1 MKRKS
6 ALLWVLVLALCLAAV
21 LLALHKTQRLGV
33 PFFPQGKMKTW
44 IVEATVRFDAEGK
57 EVEVDLGLPPVRE
70 GAEVRQEVASLGY
83 GYEERSIPGEGRRG
97 RWASRSRKGVQRL
110 YYQIS
115 LEAEDLQRLDDQ
127 SGPVKVVNSSDLGG
141 SESEMLAR
149 ETLRRECR
157 EKSANPETFVGQLR
171 KRLLGPE
178 VGQEAGFL
186 RRAYEARNG
195 KGWEAVL
202 IQDFLQMEGIAN
214 RKAWGVVLNESLGA
228 QLPVPMMEFYD
239 GSNWQAVEAVS
250 EREPGRLV
258 VWSRG
263 ASLLDVRGGSNSQVF
278 FTAARSLAPLDAT
291 EALSKAPAWIG
302 SIAALPVNER
312 RVFRYIALI
321 PVGAFMIVFLRNLIG
336 INMLGTFMPVL
347 LALSFLEIPLVP
359 ALVMFSLLLAV
370 GLFFRFFLSRLNL
383 LVVPRVAAC
392 VVVVS
397 LLMIVMGL
405 FSWRMGM
412 TLGLQVTVFPMVVM
426 AWTIERMSILWDE
439 EGPADA
445 LRQAGGSLLAAIL
458 AYLIMRVSTVDYWA
472 QYFPELLL
480 ILLAGILLIGR
491 YTGYRLSELIRF
503 KSFPRS

>member
-1 MKRKS
+1 
-6 ALLWVLVLALCLAAV
+6 
-21 LLALHKTQRLGV
+21 
-33 PFFPQGKMKTW
+33 
-44 IVEATVRFDAEGK
+44 
-57 EVEVDLGLPPVRE
+57 
-70 GAEVRQEVASLGY
+70 
-83 GYEERSIPGEGRRG
+83 
-97 RWASRSRKGVQRL
+97 
-110 YYQIS
+110 
-115 LEAEDLQRLDDQ
+115 
-127 SGPVKVVNSSDLGG
+127 
-141 SESEMLAR
+141 
-149 ETLRRECR
+149 
-157 EKSANPETFVGQLR
+157 
-171 KRLLGPE
+171 
-178 VGQEAGFL
+178 
-186 RRAYEARNG
+186 
-195 KGWEAVL
+195 
-202 IQDFLQMEGIAN
+202 
-214 RKAWGVVLNESLGA
+214 
-228 QLPVPMMEFYD
+228 
-239 GSNWQAVEAVS
+239 
-250 EREPGRLV
+250 
-258 VWSRG
+258 
-263 ASLLDVRGGSNSQVF
+263 
-278 FTAARSLAPLDAT
+278 
-291 EALSKAPAWIG
+291 
-302 SIAALPVNER
+302 
-312 RVFRYIALI
+312 
-321 PVGAFMIVFLRNLIG
+321 
-336 INMLGTFMPVL
+336 MPVL